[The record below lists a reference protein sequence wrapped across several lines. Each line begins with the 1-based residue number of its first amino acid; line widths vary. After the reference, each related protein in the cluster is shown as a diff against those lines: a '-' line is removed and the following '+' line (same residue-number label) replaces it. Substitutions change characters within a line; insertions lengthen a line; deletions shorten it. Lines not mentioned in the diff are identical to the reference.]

1 MLNQMVP
8 GNKTKKHQ
16 KLFKIA
22 AKSKMAA
29 NIYVVILIF

>member
-1 MLNQMVP
+1 MLDRMLP
-8 GNKTKKHQ
+8 GNKTNNPQ
-16 KLFKIA
+16 KNQMA